1 MAPIER
7 HPAIFWSG
15 FLGGLVT
22 LIGSCVALYL
32 YLENLD
38 RKTNTLHDD
47 FSHSIQAKE
56 QLDDEWI
63 KLDRADHANMIHL
76 ATEIRRDIKRLEER
90 LKIDSVLLYQIG
102 LRDGKA
108 LCEGP

>member
-7 HPAIFWSG
+7 HPVVFWSG
-15 FLGGLVT
+15 FLGGLFT
-22 LIGSCVALYL
+22 LIATCVVAYV

-47 FSHSIQAKE
+47 FSRSIEAKE
-56 QLDDEWI
+56 ELDDRWL
-63 KLDRADHANMIHL
+63 KLDTANSARIIHL
-76 ATEIRRDIKRLEER
+76 VTEIRRDIKRLEEK
-90 LKIDSVLLYQIG
+90 LKTDSVLLYQIG

-108 LCEGP
+108 LCEVP